1 MAYQLAPLVK
11 ENFDFSKLYPAQQAE
26 VQKSLSV
33 AFNLS
38 EVVNYV
44 QKATNNFRVE
54 NQIAMDVDNEIYS
67 IYKKYMQDEGKA
79 EPKAEPMEEE
89 IEVETPSGDIII
101 ISDTAKDLYSPD
113 EIQEFIDKN
122 TSLNELL
129 ATKEDFGEAEVAEW
143 EETIASLKDLL
154 NS

>member
-54 NQIAMDVDNEIYS
+54 NQIAMDVDNEIYD
-67 IYKKYMQDEGKA
+67 IYKKYMEGEGKA
-79 EPKAEPMEEE
+79 EPKAEPKEEE

-101 ISDTAKDLYSPD
+101 SDTAKDLYSPE
-113 EIQEFIDKN
+113 EIQEWVENIENLTILLEDRDSYDDK
-122 TSLNELL
+122 TIM
-129 ATKEDFGEAEVAEW
+129 EW
-143 EETIASLKDLL
+143 EETIENLKILL

>member
-33 AFNLS
+33 AFKLS

-54 NQIAMDVDNEIYS
+54 NQIAMDVDNEIYD
-67 IYKKYMQDEGKA
+67 IYKKYMEGEGKA
-79 EPKAEPMEEE
+79 EPKAEPKEEE

-101 ISDTAKDLYSPD
+101 SDTAKDLYSPE
-113 EIQEFIDKN
+113 EIQEWVENIENLTILLEDRDSYDDK
-122 TSLNELL
+122 TIM
-129 ATKEDFGEAEVAEW
+129 EW
-143 EETIASLKDLL
+143 EETIDNLKILL

>member
-1 MAYQLAPLVK
+1 MAYQLPPLVK
-11 ENFDFSKLYPAQQAE
+11 ENFDFSNLYPEKQSE

-38 EVVNYV
+38 EVVNYI

-54 NQIAMDVDNEIYS
+54 NQIAMDVDNEIYD
-67 IYKKYMQDEGKA
+67 IYKKYMEAEGKA
-79 EPKAEPMEEE
+79 EPKAEPKEEE
-89 IEVETPSGDIII
+89 IEMETPSGDIII
-101 ISDTAKDLYSPD
+101 SDTAKELYSPD
-113 EIQEFIDKN
+113 EIQEWLDTIE
-122 TSLNELL
+122 SLNDLL
-129 ATKEDFGEAEVAEW
+129 KTKEDFGEAEVTEW

>member
-1 MAYQLAPLVK
+1 MAYQLPPLVK
-11 ENFDFSKLYPAQQAE
+11 ENFDFSNLYPAEQSE

-38 EVVNYV
+38 EVVNYI

-54 NQIAMDVDNEIYS
+54 NQIAMDVDNEIYD
-67 IYKKYMQDEGKA
+67 IYKKYMEKEGKA
-79 EPKAEPMEEE
+79 EPKAEPKEEE
-89 IEVETPSGDIII
+89 IEIETPSGDIII
-101 ISDTAKDLYSPD
+101 SDTAKELYSPE
-113 EIQEFIDKN
+113 EIQEWLDTIE
-122 TSLNELL
+122 SLNDLL
-129 ATKEDFGEAEVAEW
+129 KTKEDFGEAEVTEW

>member
-1 MAYQLAPLVK
+1 MAYQLPPLVK
-11 ENFDFSKLYPAQQAE
+11 ENFDFSNLYPEKQAE

-38 EVVNYV
+38 EVVNYI

-54 NQIAMDVDNEIYS
+54 NQIAMDVDNEIYD
-67 IYKKYMQDEGKA
+67 IYKKYMEAEGKA
-79 EPKAEPMEEE
+79 EPKAEPKEEE
-89 IEVETPSGDIII
+89 IEAPSGDII
-101 ISDTAKDLYSPD
+101 ISDTAKELYSPE
-113 EIQEFIDKN
+113 EIQEWLDTIE
-122 TSLNELL
+122 SLNDLL
-129 ATKEDFGEAEVAEW
+129 KTKEDFGEAEVTEW